1 MTPSEALQWTDQ
13 NCRPEAAQRLR
24 SRAAAAALASEVRK
38 LTAVEA
44 ENVQLRAFAQK
55 MLNDW
60 PDDFGDVDG
69 CTIQDAAI
77 ECGLLAGETRHEPCG
92 EHCNCAG
99 YHDDMSDG
107 VTCYRKTPLLTGDA
121 L

>member
-1 MTPSEALQWTDQ
+1 V
-13 NCRPEAAQRLR
+13 QRLL
-24 SRAAAAALASEVRK
+24 SRAAV
-38 LTAVEA
+38 VEA
-44 ENVQLRAFAQK
+44 ENAQLRAFAQK